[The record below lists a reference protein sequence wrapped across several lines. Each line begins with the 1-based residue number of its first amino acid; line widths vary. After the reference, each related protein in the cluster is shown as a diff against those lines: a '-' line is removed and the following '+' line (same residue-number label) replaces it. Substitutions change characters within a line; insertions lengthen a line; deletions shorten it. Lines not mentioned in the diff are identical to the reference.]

1 MIRQLLLVAVWLAAA
16 IPTLADSQKP
26 LPIIDMHMH
35 ALTSVLRDE
44 NGQPRARP
52 CSPRPCEVA
61 SAAALSNE
69 DLLRVTLE
77 AMDQYNIVLGFL
89 SGSSPDS
96 VKAWIAESPGRF
108 IGGVFFSPS
117 LNIDDLRKEYESGVL
132 LGVGELGP
140 VYRGISIDDPQLEP
154 YFQIADDFDLPVLVH
169 LQGIGA
175 PLKSFRIR
183 TGHPELLEEVLRRH
197 PTIRVYLE
205 NAGFP
210 FFDETLSLM
219 YMFPQVYGDLSTIT
233 WVVPRPLFY
242 DYFERLV
249 EAGLDKRLM
258 FGSDQM
264 NWPEVIGEAIAA
276 IESAPFLNAEQRRDI
291 FYNNAARFLRLSD
304 EEIAAHHDR

>member
-1 MIRQLLLVAVWLAAA
+1 MRILLHFALLVAAA
-16 IPTLADSQKP
+16 IPASANSQER

-35 ALTSVLRDE
+35 AGISMSRDE
-44 NGQPRARP
+44 DGQPLTRP
-52 CSPRPCEVA
+52 CMPRPCYGAPAVVQ
-61 SAAALSNE
+61 NDE
-69 DLLRVTLE
+69 DILRLTLE

-89 SGSSPDS
+89 SEEPDL
-96 VKAWIAESPGRF
+96 VKQWIAESPGRF
-108 IGGVFFSPS
+108 IGASVFNPS
-117 LNIDDLRKEYESGVL
+117 INIDDLRKDYESGTF

-140 VYRGISIDDPQLEP
+140 LYRGISIDDPQLEP
-154 YFQIADDFDLPVLVH
+154 YFQIAEDFDLPVLVH
-169 LQGIGA
+169 LQGIGG
-175 PLKSFRIR
+175 PTKTFRIR

-210 FFDETLSLM
+210 FFDETISLM

-233 WVVPRPLFY
+233 WIVPRPMFY
-242 DYFERLV
+242 DYFVRLI

-264 NWPEVIGEAIAA
+264 IWPEVIGEAISA
-276 IESAPFLNAEQRRDI
+276 IEFAPFLNPEQRRDI

>member
-1 MIRQLLLVAVWLAAA
+1 VRKLLRLALLLAAA
-16 IPTLADSQKP
+16 IPASAGSQER

-35 ALTSVLRDE
+35 ALTSVSRDE

-140 VYRGISIDDPQLEP
+140 VYLGISIDDPQLEP
-154 YFQIADDFDLPVLVH
+154 YFQIAEDFDLPVLIH

-175 PLKSFRIR
+175 PRKSFRIR

-233 WVVPRPLFY
+233 WLVPRPLFY

-249 EAGLDKRLM
+249 GAGLDKRLM